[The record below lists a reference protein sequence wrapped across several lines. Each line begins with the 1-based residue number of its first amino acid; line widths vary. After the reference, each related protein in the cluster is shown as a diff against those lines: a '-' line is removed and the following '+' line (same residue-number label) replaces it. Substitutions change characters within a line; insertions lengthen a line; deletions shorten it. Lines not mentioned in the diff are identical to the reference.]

1 MNALQNRYGL
11 PQSKRPVQDA
21 AMLILENAGVTPEE
35 DGSNNTE
42 VGTALTEA
50 GLRSMSGATNPEAEI
65 QNAENYG
72 ALASGMSL
80 DKKLP
85 QVAPEEQASL
95 LSTSFSSQ
103 NDTMFIAIGINEGTR
118 RADGSYTKN
127 WSGHK
132 DPGNGAWNRG
142 TVSAQSGSLSPKQ
155 ADMQFRG
162 KLAQTAIN
170 TKPFL
175 RQMGLEP
182 GTVGYNNVMFNVLDL
197 FIQAPA
203 AVPKFI
209 QTLAAKKDFTIEGI
223 AEARAMSFFD
233 QNGRLDTTFKSY
245 NDLLRDQ
252 RSRAGTLQYRR
263 RF

>member
-1 MNALQNRYGL
+1 
-11 PQSKRPVQDA
+11 
-21 AMLILENAGVTPEE
+21 MLILQNAGITPEE
-35 DGSNNTE
+35 DGANSTE

-103 NDTMFIAIGINEGTR
+103 NDTMFIGIGINEGTR
-118 RADGSYTKN
+118 TANGSYTKH
-127 WSGHK
+127 WYGHK

-175 RQMGLEP
+175 RQMGLQP

-197 FIQAPA
+197 YIQAPA

-223 AEARAMSFFD
+223 AEARAMSFFNE
-233 QNGRLDTTFKSY
+233 NGRLDTTFKSY